1 MDYALYCRSCRA
13 LLSGAGTRGYVI
25 ADLHD
30 PDTIAVYPARVGTE
44 CFINGYKATVAKK
57 MITAIPEGQA
67 EVTEVLVTAASRAD
81 VRE

>member
-25 ADLHD
+25 VDLHH
-30 PDTIAVYPARVGTE
+30 PDTIAVYPTREGTE

-57 MITAIPEGQA
+57 MITAFPEGQV
-67 EVTEVLVTAASRAD
+67 EVTEVLVTAA
-81 VRE
+81 E